1 MADEIVAFVT
11 VVFDGTEA
19 WSTVALQAL
28 VFALMAALGE
38 VVAMSSNGAMIAAPQ
53 NADQPKLVEPL
64 RNRLQLCF
72 ASVPFSDTTFLLSF
86 HHKRRCARLGPIPE
100 CSMVQWR

>member
-28 VFALMAALGE
+28 LFALMAALGE

-64 RNRLQLCF
+64 RNRLRLCF
-72 ASVPFSDTTFLLSF
+72 STVFGYHISF
-86 HHKRRCARLGPIPE
+86 ILP
-100 CSMVQWR
+100 S